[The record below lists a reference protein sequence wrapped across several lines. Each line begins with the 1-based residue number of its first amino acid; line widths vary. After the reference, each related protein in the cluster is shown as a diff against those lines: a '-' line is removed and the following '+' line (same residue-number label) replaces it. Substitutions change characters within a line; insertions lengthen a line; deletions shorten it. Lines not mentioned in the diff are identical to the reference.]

1 MRDTPPPP
9 GGSERPPDTANLA
22 LTRLCY
28 TARDMTSA
36 YLTIDTEYSA
46 ALPHGPCPVDRAEN
60 FARSI
65 ACITPDG
72 PAGIT
77 HKLDLL
83 ARYGQRAVFFVD
95 PMPALI
101 WGVAAIE
108 DVVAPILAAGQ
119 DVQLHCHTEWLEF
132 APPGGPLTGL
142 KGRNIKDFA
151 FEDQCRI
158 LEWGRDTLIAA
169 GAPDPVAFRAGNYG
183 ANRDTLR
190 ALREIGLANDSSHTP
205 GIVNGD
211 SALELRATDTQPLL
225 YEGIVEVPVS
235 CVGDLRGRLRH
246 AQLTALS
253 LKEMRAGLL
262 HARDGRMTCFTLV
275 SHSFELINRRS
286 LAVNKVV
293 RARFEGLCKFL
304 RDTPGIWSAD
314 YANSPPVKMFPR
326 SDMPRPAPASPVA
339 IGLRYAEQAVSN
351 TLYGAL

>member
-1 MRDTPPPP
+1 
-9 GGSERPPDTANLA
+9 
-22 LTRLCY
+22 
-28 TARDMTSA
+28 MTSV

-46 ALPHGPCPVDRAEN
+46 ALPHGPGRADRAEN

-83 ARYGQRAVFFVD
+83 ERFGQRAVFFVD
-95 PMPALI
+95 PMSALL

-108 DVVAPILAAGQ
+108 DVVAPIIEAGQ
-119 DVQLHCHTEWLEF
+119 DVQLHCHPEWLEF
-132 APPGGPLTGL
+132 ALPGGPFAGL
-142 KGRNIKDFA
+142 RGRNIKDFP
-151 FEDQCRI
+151 FEEQCRI
-158 LEWGRDTLIAA
+158 LEWARATLVSA
-169 GAPDPVAFRAGNYG
+169 GAPEPVAFRAGNYG

-190 ALREIGLANDSSHTP
+190 ALREIGLGYDSSHTP
-205 GIVNGD
+205 GIVGGD
-211 SALELRATDTQPLL
+211 SALDLGATDTQPLL
-225 YEGIVEVPVS
+225 YDGIIEVPVS

-253 LKEMRAGLL
+253 LKEMRAALL

-286 LAVNKVV
+286 LAVNRVV
-293 RARFEGLCKFL
+293 RARFEGLCRFL
-304 RDTPGIWSAD
+304 QDTPGIWTSDFAH
-314 YANSPPVKMFPR
+314 SPPVRLFRR
-326 SDMPRPAPASPVA
+326 SNMPRPVPANTVTV
-339 IGLRYAEQAVSN
+339 GLRYAEQAVSN